1 MSQHLAFRRQPLAFR
16 QLRRSCRIALIPV
29 VVLLAIGSQLAAQDR
44 VLDRDIAPNTQDGG
58 RAQLIQDRDPGTAP
72 SGRVARSSLLRPEMR
87 VEPVDPEVDQLLFDW
102 SEHTK
107 RIKTLAGKHYRSTR
121 DFAYGTMSLA
131 EGKFF
136 VEMPDKGRID
146 VTLYTAPKPKAGEI
160 VTYPAPDGKPTKLT
174 VKAED
179 KREKWICNGK
189 VVRVIDDKRST
200 YEEVP
205 IPPDQQGANMIDG
218 PLPFLLGM
226 PPDKAKARYR
236 FKLLDRVGEKKDY
249 IWIEVKPKLPL
260 DAAEWV
266 RAYLLLN
273 LVSYLPERVSLFNPA
288 GSTETVYIFQEI
300 DVNKR
305 GILQT
310 FFAGDP
316 FRPNVFGYKREVHAP
331 PAGNPK
337 NVQNGEGLMS
347 MPSIVGDS
355 SKSALRKQKQLQALG
370 FEVEFKKGPSAPTP
384 EQVFCIES
392 QQPEANTPLRPGQ
405 KIILRYYDRMQTADK
420 LPQQQQ

>member
-16 QLRRSCRIALIPV
+16 QLRRSCRIAFIPV
-29 VVLLAIGSQLAAQDR
+29 VVLLAIGSRLAAQDR
-44 VLDRDIAPNTQDGG
+44 VLDRDIAPNTQEGG

-87 VEPVDPEVDQLLFDW
+87 VEPVDPEVDQLLLDW

-107 RIKTLAGKHYRSTR
+107 RVKTLAGKHYRSTR
-121 DFAYGTMSLA
+121 DYAYGTESLA

-146 VTLYTAPKPKAGEI
+146 VSVYTKPSPKPGDIK
-160 VTYPAPDGKPTKLT
+160 TYDAPDGKPTKLT
-174 VKAED
+174 IKAED

-236 FKLLDRVGEKKDY
+236 FKLIKKVGDDRV
-249 IWIEVKPKLPL
+249 WIEVKPKLAL

-273 LVSYLPERVSLFNPA
+273 LVSFLPERVSLFNPA
-288 GSTETVYIFQEI
+288 GSTETVYIFHEI
-300 DVNKR
+300 EVNKR

-316 FRPNVFGYKREVHAP
+316 FKPFLGAYRREVHASSGP
-331 PAGNPK
+331 NLKTA
-337 NVQNGEGLMS
+337 QNGPVPVQEGPML
-347 MPSIVGDS
+347 MPSIIGDS
-355 SKSALRKQKQLQALG
+355 SKNALRKQKQLQALG
-370 FEVEFKKGPSAPTP
+370 FEVEFRKGPRAPTP

-405 KIILRYYDRMQTADK
+405 KIILRYYDRIQTAN
-420 LPQQQQ
+420 